1 MRMSTRTSWKSLA
14 LFVAV
19 IGFCCTGL
27 AAQSDPFL
35 GIWALNVDQTSN
47 YPMKSQL
54 IINVPSPDSATAFI
68 SMRASINK
76 NGQSSTEIHP
86 VAFDGKPHQT
96 DGGDPREITYKR
108 IDANTVERT
117 QNRAGKIS
125 VDQEQVS
132 KDGKTL
138 TVTQPG
144 GIVRTYTKQFSV
156 QPVKH

>member
-1 MRMSTRTSWKSLA
+1 MRINGKMSWKSLSV
-14 LFVAV
+14 FVAV
-19 IGFCCTGL
+19 IGFCCIGL
-27 AAQSDPFL
+27 AAQNDPFL

-54 IINVPSPDSATAFI
+54 
-68 SMRASINK
+68 INK

-96 DGGDPREITYKR
+96 DGGDPREISYKR

-117 QNRAGKIS
+117 QNRAGTIT